1 MNVLVTQNSFQFN
14 RMHRQLL
21 NRGGIRKL
29 SDNISHERWSK
40 PSQEEIQKTKPLPTT
55 STPTIKLQSLQNDVI
70 CARGRT
76 YWDHPGNQFYRKLIS
91 LAKKQYSKAPNRS
104 LKTLIVTEIINH
116 IHKAN
121 GRFVKKV
128 RHKGG
133 HKWVKCNTNFVREKV
148 TQSLRDG
155 LSFKYSSST
164 SRKRERKIQTREVFQ
179 ADIDR
184 IVHSNTTVSQK
195 INHLQQ
201 KVELA
206 NQYRETKSEGVS
218 VSDEMMMDIFL
229 SANIDILETM
239 KKDRSLLDELN
250 RVTNNE
256 IATKQEKDVP
266 TRCLSLSTIKS
277 TEQPILL
284 SSSTSGLERFKSP
297 SQSYKSSSDV
307 KSESRKNSSMS
318 SSIELTTALNQY
330 EQQMIDYFSCD
341 DMDLDL
347 ESPSMFLDNW

>member
-1 MNVLVTQNSFQFN
+1 MNAIVIRNSFQYH

-29 SDNISHERWSK
+29 SDNTSHERLLK
-40 PSQEEIQKTKPLPTT
+40 PSQEEKQITKTPSTL
-55 STPTIKLQSLQNDVI
+55 STPTVRKQPLQNDVI

-121 GRFVKKV
+121 GYFVKKV
-128 RHKGG
+128 KHKGEYI
-133 HKWVKCNTNFVREKV
+133 WIECTSIFVREKV

-164 SRKRERKIQTREVFQ
+164 SRKRERKLQTQEIFQ
-179 ADIDR
+179 VDIDR
-184 IVHSNTTVSQK
+184 IVHSNAAVSRK
-195 INHLQQ
+195 INDLQQ
-201 KVELA
+201 KVKLM
-206 NQYRETKSEGVS
+206 NRYHETEIES
-218 VSDEMMMDIFL
+218 VSDKMMMEIFL

-239 KKDRSLLDELN
+239 KKDRSMLDELD

-256 IATKQEKDVP
+256 KSMKKETENPTISTTYTTMESTEKSIFSSSSKLGP
-266 TRCLSLSTIKS
+266 EKLKS
-277 TEQPILL
+277 TSKLHISGLYVTDP
-284 SSSTSGLERFKSP
+284 SRTVSSTTPYMSLGTTFNAFER
-297 SQSYKSSSDV
+297 SQM
-307 KSESRKNSSMS
+307 EN
-318 SSIELTTALNQY
+318 
-330 EQQMIDYFSCD
+330 FSCD

-347 ESPSMFLDNW
+347 ESPSMFLDDW

>member
-1 MNVLVTQNSFQFN
+1 
-14 RMHRQLL
+14 MHRQLL

-29 SDNISHERWSK
+29 SDNTIHERWSK
-40 PSQEEIQKTKPLPTT
+40 PSQEEIQVTKQPSKE
-55 STPTIKLQSLQNDVI
+55 STPTIRPQPLQNDVI

-116 IHKAN
+116 IHKTN

-128 RHKGG
+128 SHKGG
-133 HKWVKCNTNFVREKV
+133 HRWAECNTNFVREKV

-164 SRKRERKIQTREVFQ
+164 SRKRERKIQTRETFQ

-184 IVHSNTTVSQK
+184 IVHSNAVVSQK

-206 NQYRETKSEGVS
+206 NQYRGTESEGVS
-218 VSDEMMMDIFL
+218 DEMIMDIFL

-239 KKDRSLLDELN
+239 KKDRSLLDEFN
-250 RVTNNE
+250 RVTTNE
-256 IATKQEKDVP
+256 KATKKEKDIP
-266 TRCLSLSTIKS
+266 TRCLSLES
-277 TEQPILL
+277 TEQTILL
-284 SSSTSGLERFKSP
+284 SSPKSGSKRLQTH
-297 SQSYKSSSDV
+297 SQSFKLSSDL
-307 KSESRKNSSMS
+307 EDELRKNSSMS
-318 SSIELTTALNQY
+318 SSLGMSTASNKY
-330 EQQMIDYFSCD
+330 EQQTMDDFSCD
-341 DMDLDL
+341 DMDFDL